1 MKTLRAALLSLFLIL
16 AMVAM
21 AQTPMVIHGT
31 VTNLNS
37 QPIAGKT
44 VIIHVDSV
52 FGPILPFSYYGTTVT
67 DPAGAYSVTVMLP
80 AGATTGMVITSVFD
94 CNNVA
99 QYNFQWMNAPTPL
112 PAMNFSICDNVTPP
126 GCNAGFIP
134 GITPNS
140 LTVSF
145 ADISVPTT
153 GSTITS
159 WFWSFGDSTFST
171 LQHPTHTY
179 AQPGTYHVC
188 LTITDGVNCNST
200 LCQMVPVAGTL
211 PGNCTAGFTATP
223 TSGTTHVTFY
233 NTSGYIYMPAIY
245 TATYLWS
252 FGDGTTLTS
261 NSLNPVNH
269 AYALTGNYLAC
280 VTIAVID
287 ITTNT
292 TVCTDTFCSSVTVG
306 GTPPATGFL
315 YGSLMAGAGA
325 SGPSEVYLIQHN
337 GLLGTLV
344 AVDTTYSIDSSGVT
358 GYYFP
363 NIQPGNYLVK
373 AAMLPSNPNYASNMP
388 TYHQSS
394 LFWNQ
399 ATTVN
404 VLPNGFTQ
412 ANIQF
417 VSGTNPGGPGFIGG
431 FISQG
436 ANKGPGDP
444 IQGVQ
449 VMLLDMNNGDQPVA
463 KAYSDASGYF
473 SFNGIPYG
481 TYKVYAEMLN
491 KTTYP
496 NIVTIDAT
504 TPSTDGIK
512 IVVGSSFI
520 TGVENETVSALSAV
534 GNIHPNPVSDH
545 CILPVSLKDQTVLN
559 IEIVEMTGRKISS
572 RRVELA
578 AGSHTLSIDASTL
591 PGGLYLVSVSA
602 ENGSTFSRKLVKK

>member
-1 MKTLRAALLSLFLIL
+1 MLSLLMIM
-16 AMVAM
+16 ATVTM
-21 AQTPMVIHGT
+21 AQTPVVIYGT
-31 VTNLNS
+31 VTNLSS

-52 FGPILPFSYYGTTVT
+52 FGPILPFSYSATVT
-67 DPAGAYSVTVMLP
+67 TNSSGFYADTVMIPAGANSV
-80 AGATTGMVITSVFD
+80 MVVTSVFD

-99 QYNFQWMNAPTPL
+99 QYNFQLVNPPSPL
-112 PAMNFSICDNVTPP
+112 LALNFSICDSATPP

-134 GITPNS
+134 STSPNS

-145 ADISVPTT
+145 ADMSAPSP

-159 WFWSFGDSTFST
+159 WFWSFGDSTSST
-171 LQHPTHTY
+171 QQNPTHTY
-179 AQPGTYHVC
+179 TQPGTYNVC
-188 LTITDGVNCNST
+188 LTITDGLNCNST
-200 LCQMVPVAGTL
+200 SCITVVVIGGPAG
-211 PGNCTAGFTATP
+211 GCNAGFIATP
-223 TSGTTHVTFY
+223 ASGTTSVTFI
-233 NTSGYIYMPAIY
+233 NTSSHQYIPAIY
-245 TATYLWS
+245 ASSYVWN
-252 FGDGTTLTS
+252 FGDGGTMTTLNYS
-261 NSLNPVNH
+261 PVNH
-269 AYALTGNYLAC
+269 SYLQPGTYTAC
-280 VTIAVID
+280 VGIYVTD
-287 ITTNT
+287 IVTNT
-292 TVCTDTFCSSVTVG
+292 VVCIDTFCTAVNVG

-315 YGSLMAGAGA
+315 YGTLMAGTGAAG
-325 SGPSEVYLIQHN
+325 SSKVYLIEHN
-337 GLLGTLV
+337 ALLGTLT

-358 GYYFP
+358 GYFFP

-394 LFWNQ
+394 LFWSQ

-404 VLPNGFTQ
+404 VLPNGFVQ
-412 ANIQF
+412 ADIQYIAGIN
-417 VSGTNPGGPGFIGG
+417 SGGPGFIGG

-444 IQGVQ
+444 IEGVL
-449 VMLLDMNNGDQPVA
+449 VMLLDVNNGDAPGA
-463 KAYSDASGYF
+463 MAYSNATGYF
-473 SFNGIPYG
+473 SFSGIPYG

-504 TPSTDGIK
+504 TPSNNGVK
-512 IVVGSSFI
+512 IVVGSSMI
-520 TGVENETVSALSAV
+520 TGVDSRPGFPLSAV
-534 GNIHPNPVSDH
+534 GSIHPNPVTDQ

-572 RRVELA
+572 HRVELA

-602 ENGSTFSRKLVKK
+602 ENGSTFTRKFVKK